1 MRANYRLHPALG
13 TVLLAFCLFS
23 CGCRTGL
30 GPRLV
35 AQDRFDYNQQIIRS
49 SNEQMLLNLVR
60 LHYNDIPLFLELGS
74 VVVQFGI
81 EGRASAGGRLNL
93 GAGQG
98 EQALLDL
105 GVTYAERPTIL
116 YEPLQ
121 GEEFATRLLSPIPHE
136 TLVLLAQTG
145 WSVERLLLMCVQR
158 INNVSNAPTATG
170 PTPEEKPDYEEFA
183 KLAGLLRRLQKAG
196 LFEMNWEPE
205 TSKRIIRFWIAS
217 PSRPEDPYR
226 EELATVRKI
235 LGLPEERT
243 EFTMTDFPFKR
254 QPDQVGMRGRTMLG
268 VLFYLSH
275 AVESPEAHS
284 RAGLVVQ
291 TKDENGNPFDWRKVM
306 EKILMIRVHPEKPT
320 DAYVSAK
327 YRGYWFSI
335 SDSDRNS
342 KATFSLLSYIIS
354 LQTARAKGKS
364 PLLTLPIGE

>member
-1 MRANYRLHPALG
+1 MGKNHRLHSVLG
-13 TVLLAFCLFS
+13 IILLALCLFS
-23 CGCRTGL
+23 WGCRTGI

-35 AQDRFDYNQQIIRS
+35 ARDRFDYNQQIIRS

-81 EGRASAGGRLNL
+81 EGRASAGGSFSLNSAQ
-93 GAGQG
+93 GDQAG
-98 EQALLDL
+98 LDL
-105 GVTYAERPTIL
+105 GVSYAERPTIV

-145 WSVERLLLMCVQR
+145 WSVERLMLMCVQR
-158 INNVSNAPTATG
+158 INDISNAPTATG

-183 KLAGLLRRLQKAG
+183 KLADLLRRLQKAG

-217 PSRPEDPYR
+217 PSGPLDPYR
-226 EELATVRKI
+226 EDLAAVRKI
-235 LGLPEERT
+235 LGLPEKQT

-254 QPDQVGMRGRTMLG
+254 QPDQVGMRGRTLLG

-275 AVESPEAHS
+275 AVESPEAHTK
-284 RAGLVVQ
+284 AGLVVR
-291 TKDENGNPFDWRKVM
+291 TRDKYGKLFDWTKVM
-306 EKILMIRVHPEKPT
+306 EKILKIRVHSEKPP

-335 SDSDRNS
+335 ADSDRNS

-364 PLLTLPIGE
+364 PLLTLPVGQ